1 MLFSSWEKGKKS
13 WEKKTVIW
21 TVTEDILSEQEN
33 SEQTYRN
40 RPVILRKMVLDIL
53 A

>member
-1 MLFSSWEKGKKS
+1 MLFSSWEKGKK
-13 WEKKTVIW
+13 ELGKKTVIW
-21 TVTEDILSEQEN
+21 IVTEDILSEQEN

>member
-1 MLFSSWEKGKKS
+1 MLFSSWEKGKK
-13 WEKKTVIW
+13 ELGKKPVIW
-21 TVTEDILSEQEN
+21 IVTEDILSEQEN